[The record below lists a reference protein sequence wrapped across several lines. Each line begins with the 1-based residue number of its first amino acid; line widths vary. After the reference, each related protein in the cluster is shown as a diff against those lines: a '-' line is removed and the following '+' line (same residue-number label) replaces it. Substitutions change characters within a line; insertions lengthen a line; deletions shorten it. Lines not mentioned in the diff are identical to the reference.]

1 MAKSKEKILSRE
13 LRNNG
18 LSIKE
23 IARKLRVSVGSVS
36 SWCNDIVLTKKQ
48 QEVLNSRIKDP
59 FYGNKY
65 KYLAER
71 KASFIKKVEN
81 LKQEGISEIGKM
93 SKREV
98 LLVGIALYWGEGFKK
113 DHLVGLATSDTK
125 MAMFYVHWL
134 DCCFGIKNTQL
145 ILRVT
150 ANISYKKNIGLL
162 EKYWAKQLNI
172 PQVQFSKPYFQKTKW
187 KKIYEN
193 KNEYHGVIRIKVRK
207 SVTLLRKIFGYIE
220 GVSMQFS

>member
-13 LRNNG
+13 SRRQG
-18 LSIKE
+18 QSIKE
-23 IARKLRVSVGSVS
+23 IAHKLQVSVGSVS
-36 SWCNDIVLTKKQ
+36 SWCNDIILTKKQ
-48 QEVLNSRIKDP
+48 QENLNSRITDP

-71 KASFIKKVEN
+71 KAIFLKKVN
-81 LKQEGISEIGKM
+81 DLKQKGIAEIGKM
-93 SKREV
+93 TKREIF
-98 LLVGIALYWGEGFKK
+98 LVGIALYWGEGFKK
-113 DHLVGLATSDTK
+113 DHLVGLATSDIK
-125 MAMFYVHWL
+125 MAIFYVHWL

-150 ANISYKKNIGLL
+150 ANISYKKHIGLL

-172 PQVQFSKPYFQKTKW
+172 PQVQFSKPYFQITKW

-207 SVTLLRKIFGYIE
+207 SVALLRKIYGYIE
-220 GVSMQFS
+220 GISSQAS